1 MFKKALSIMLS
12 LMLVVSAFSMAVVS
26 TSAAETDNAVNANA
40 DTEVD
45 SVGADTLTVTATS
58 NLFPSQTYT
67 FTKDELAANN
77 NKVTVTYFIN
87 SEKDMLNSQWAL
99 RYDEAGTGLLTV
111 NPADNVTENDDEEI
125 ISTVMPKAPDAV
137 INFETDDTTPTIR
150 GNCTKLGLYKLSKKG
165 AYVPFVSVTFTANGT
180 GEAKVDLDIEEM
192 AVSKLQPGKTQTQ
205 EEDEEQLITGSAVQD
220 VTFNYTTGTEVYE
233 GADKKDTHTD
243 PVVPTTAVPT
253 TEEATTVAETTE
265 EPSSTVAE
273 TTEEPTT
280 VAETTAEPTTVAQTT
295 EKPADDKLTVKVTSN
310 VFGESV
316 KSYDAST
323 KQITVVYEVN
333 APGFAAVNA
342 DVEFTYD
349 PEVFT
354 YADSNTD
361 ESICPIAGA
370 QFVPTT
376 PKTPLFGQEGIVTGN
391 FSDVNNKLK
400 MYNADGTP
408 VKFFV
413 VVFDVKDGA
422 KGETTVD
429 LNFKNLRV
437 CPEDK
442 LPENDS
448 ILIAKKS
455 TLQVDPSELEK
466 FGLNDYS
473 TDGKEEEPTTE
484 APTTVEP
491 TTAPAPADDVYSVA
505 GSIDELGKW
514 DATSVATEMTKG
526 DDGKYSF
533 TTAIT
538 AQNDVLFKVVKNHS
552 WDTAYGDN
560 GNNVSFNVTKDCD
573 VTITFDPAT
582 EEITVTGEGVEQ
594 PKVLEIESMRAVGN
608 GEGNWLNGV
617 AWDPANDANL
627 MTKVADGIYEIT
639 FENVG
644 ASFGYD
650 VKCAANGSWAA
661 NWGVPKNSGFKPESG
676 VQFDAGWD
684 GDNAGFE
691 VDEDGATVKVQIDV
705 SNFDLASK
713 SGAKMT
719 ITVSYPEPSG
729 KLYGDINGDGQITID
744 DATTLQKY
752 IVKMVDLDDDAKIC
766 ADVNGDGRISVMDVT
781 FIQRYLAGSTG
792 KAYGYENLT
801 GKVAI
806 PENV

>member
-1 MFKKALSIMLS
+1 
-12 LMLVVSAFSMAVVS
+12 
-26 TSAAETDNAVNANA
+26 
-40 DTEVD
+40 
-45 SVGADTLTVTATS
+45 
-58 NLFPSQTYT
+58 
-67 FTKDELAANN
+67 
-77 NKVTVTYFIN
+77 
-87 SEKDMLNSQWAL
+87 
-99 RYDEAGTGLLTV
+99 
-111 NPADNVTENDDEEI
+111 
-125 ISTVMPKAPDAV
+125 
-137 INFETDDTTPTIR
+137 
-150 GNCTKLGLYKLSKKG
+150 
-165 AYVPFVSVTFTANGT
+165 
-180 GEAKVDLDIEEM
+180 
-192 AVSKLQPGKTQTQ
+192 
-205 EEDEEQLITGSAVQD
+205 
-220 VTFNYTTGTEVYE
+220 
-233 GADKKDTHTD
+233 
-243 PVVPTTAVPT
+243 
-253 TEEATTVAETTE
+253 
-265 EPSSTVAE
+265 
-273 TTEEPTT
+273 
-280 VAETTAEPTTVAQTT
+280 
-295 EKPADDKLTVKVTSN
+295 
-310 VFGESV
+310 
-316 KSYDAST
+316 
-323 KQITVVYEVN
+323 
-333 APGFAAVNA
+333 
-342 DVEFTYD
+342 
-349 PEVFT
+349 
-354 YADSNTD
+354 
-361 ESICPIAGA
+361 
-370 QFVPTT
+370 
-376 PKTPLFGQEGIVTGN
+376 
-391 FSDVNNKLK
+391 
-400 MYNADGTP
+400 
-408 VKFFV
+408 
-413 VVFDVKDGA
+413 
-422 KGETTVD
+422 
-429 LNFKNLRV
+429 
-437 CPEDK
+437 
-442 LPENDS
+442 
-448 ILIAKKS
+448 
-455 TLQVDPSELEK
+455 
-466 FGLNDYS
+466 
-473 TDGKEEEPTTE
+473 
-484 APTTVEP
+484 
-491 TTAPAPADDVYSVA
+491 
-505 GSIDELGKW
+505 
-514 DATSVATEMTKG
+514 MTKG

-627 MTKVADGIYEIT
+627 MSKVADGIYEIT